1 MYGGHI
7 TDHWDRR
14 CNITYLEKIIKKEL
28 LTNGYLAPYFR
39 SPDPTKLNYQ
49 KYQDYIEN
57 DLPKESPGIFGLHAN
72 AEIGY
77 LSKESVILFQ
87 TILEVQGSG
96 GASSEG
102 DAGGNDIKLV
112 ETYLAKTPEYLNMI
126 EITDQLIG

>member
-14 CNITYLEKIIKKEL
+14 ANITYLERIIKKDL

-39 SPDPTKLNYQ
+39 SPDPTKFNFQ
-49 KYQDYIEN
+49 KYQDYIEH

-77 LSKESVILFQ
+77 LSKESIKLFQ
-87 TILEVQGSG
+87 TILEVQGGGGGGGGGG
-96 GASSEG
+96 GAG
-102 DAGGNDIKLV
+102 
-112 ETYLAKTPEYLNMI
+112 
-126 EITDQLIG
+126 

>member
-7 TDHWDRR
+7 TDPWDRR
-14 CNITYLEKIIKKEL
+14 VNITYLEKIIKKEL

-57 DLPKESPGIFGLHAN
+57 DLPKESPLIFGLHAN

-77 LSKESVILFQ
+77 LSKESVKLFQ
-87 TILEVQGSG
+87 TILEVQGGGGSG
-96 GASSEG
+96 SSSAEG
-102 DAGGNDIKLV
+102 GQDLKLV
-112 ETYLAKTPEYLNMI
+112 ENYISKTPEYLNMI